1 MKTPETI
8 SLPVLCLGAGLLLA
22 GCTTDDPRKGGLFGG
37 LFGLGSG
44 AYAERVAGEE
54 AALNAEEARYQD
66 EVAESERLGAVV
78 EGRSSQAADLKLQVA
93 SLRQDI
99 ERLDAEIDKLRLERN
114 LTQDDVAAAEA
125 NVAALL
131 GDIDRIEAEQEA
143 IEQAKALGAD
153 ADEETDPAQFG
164 EPPRE
169 QVSDLRAYI
178 IKLQDAV
185 DGLKQARERRAAE
198 AGASTQNI
206 D

>member
-1 MKTPETI
+1 MKTPKTI
-8 SLPVLCLGAGLLLA
+8 GLPAICLSVGLLLA

-44 AYAERVAGEE
+44 AYAERVAGEK
-54 AALNAEEARYQD
+54 AALRAEEARYQ
-66 EVAESERLGAVV
+66 EEAGSSERLGEIVD
-78 EGRSSQAADLKLQVA
+78 GRRVQAADLKRQVA

-99 ERLDAEIDKLRLERN
+99 EGLDAEIDALQRERTV
-114 LTQDDVAAAEA
+114 TQDEVAAAEA

-131 GDIDRIEAEQEA
+131 GDVDRIETEQEA

-153 ADEETDPAQFG
+153 ADEDTDPAQFG

-178 IKLQDAV
+178 IKLQEAV
-185 DGLKQARERRAAE
+185 DGLKQARERRATE
-198 AGASTQNI
+198 EQASTPES